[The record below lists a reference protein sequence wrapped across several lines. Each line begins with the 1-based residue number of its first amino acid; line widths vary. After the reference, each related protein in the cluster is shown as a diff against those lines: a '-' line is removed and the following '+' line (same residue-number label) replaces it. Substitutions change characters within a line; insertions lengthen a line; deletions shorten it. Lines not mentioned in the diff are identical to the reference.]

1 MSIVSMVVREASRF
15 SLSSKEQGEGP
26 TDPTMTTLQ
35 KEAPPTIEGCSTVE
49 NKRQRKKGE
58 KEDFEV

>member
-1 MSIVSMVVREASRF
+1 MAVQEASRF

-35 KEAPPTIEGCSTVE
+35 KEAPPTIGGCSTVE
-49 NKRQRKKGE
+49 NKRQREKGE
-58 KEDFEV
+58 KEDFEG